1 VYFAIFTEL
10 PIDSMDPQTLDSGAI
25 DQTYNPAEFT
35 ADAGNRFA
43 NLIVDTIA
51 FYILYFILALVFGLT
66 SSDYTD
72 VSEAV
77 TSTLFSWL
85 CYFLYYFILETVTG
99 KTLGKMITRT
109 KVVDV
114 NGQKPGTSAIALRTL
129 SRLVPFEPF
138 SFFGNPPRGW
148 HDRWSKTWVVKELK
162 TT

>member
-1 VYFAIFTEL
+1 
-10 PIDSMDPQTLDSGAI
+10 MDPQTLDSEAI
-25 DQTYNPAEFT
+25 DHAYNPAEYI

-43 NLIVDTIA
+43 NLIVDTIV
-51 FYILYFILALVFGLT
+51 FYILYFILALATGLPT
-66 SSDYTD
+66 TDYTD

-85 CYFLYYFILETVTG
+85 CYFLYYFILETLTG

-114 NGQKPGTSAIALRTL
+114 NGQKPGSSVIALRTL

-148 HDRWSKTWVVKELK
+148 HDTWSKTWVVKELK